1 MRNLRQEL
9 LNGAFPES
17 CKKCYEQEE
26 MGITSFRQNANFT
39 FNKHIA
45 NIDSMTDD
53 TGHVE
58 DMKLHYWDFRFSNLC
73 NKKCRMCGGHLSSL
87 WNADELAVYG
97 EASESA
103 PGGVVNTRDL
113 SIDNLYELLDQHIEH
128 VEEIYFAGGEPLIM
142 EEHYYII
149 EKLIEEKRTDVKLR
163 YNTTL
168 LKLNYKKWDNIEL
181 WKHFDSVNVI
191 ASLDAMD
198 TRGEY
203 IRKGTVWS
211 TIEKNVDRISQEDIM
226 FNISPTINLFNVK
239 TTPKFVDW
247 LRGKGLHMG
256 KIHLNNVLTTTMVSQ
271 KPIGQ

>member
-1 MRNLRQEL
+1 
-9 LNGAFPES
+9 
-17 CKKCYEQEE
+17 
-26 MGITSFRQNANFT
+26 
-39 FNKHIA
+39 
-45 NIDSMTDD
+45 
-53 TGHVE
+53 
-58 DMKLHYWDFRFSNLC
+58 
-73 NKKCRMCGGHLSSL
+73 MCGGHLSSL

-163 YNTTL
+163 YNTNL

-198 TRGEY
+198 TRGEF

-239 TTPKFVDW
+239 TVPKFVDW
-247 LRGKGLHMG
+247 LRSKGLNMG
-256 KIHLNNVLTTTMVSQ
+256 KIHLNNVLTNPQWYHVNALLDNDKREIKESFEQ
-271 KPIGQ
+271 HINLSLIHI